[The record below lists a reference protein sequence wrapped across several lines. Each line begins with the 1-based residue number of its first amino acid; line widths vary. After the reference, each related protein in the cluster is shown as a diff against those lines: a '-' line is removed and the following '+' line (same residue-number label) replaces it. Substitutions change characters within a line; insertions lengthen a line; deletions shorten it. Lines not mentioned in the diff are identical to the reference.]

1 MFFTMESARLPCC
14 TTFSRL
20 DYSICV
26 SSPTSWRSQPVP
38 ELGFIAHCHFF
49 CFLRPPFKKL
59 FASVTCLTLGR
70 RKICEPYFTKLN
82 ATQMQN
88 EVKHRFFGMGAM
100 SSKPDRTP
108 TSVRAAAA
116 VPLVALVACAL
127 ASDAHASRL
136 PVEPGVADGE
146 LSARVGTII
155 KRVRAGEPTLLP
167 QLPPEPKMAWRN

>member
-1 MFFTMESARLPCC
+1 
-14 TTFSRL
+14 
-20 DYSICV
+20 
-26 SSPTSWRSQPVP
+26 
-38 ELGFIAHCHFF
+38 
-49 CFLRPPFKKL
+49 
-59 FASVTCLTLGR
+59 
-70 RKICEPYFTKLN
+70 
-82 ATQMQN
+82 
-88 EVKHRFFGMGAM
+88 MGAM

-136 PVEPGVADGE
+136 PVEPGFADGE

-155 KRVRAGEPTLLP
+155 ERVRAGEPTLLP

>member
-1 MFFTMESARLPCC
+1 
-14 TTFSRL
+14 
-20 DYSICV
+20 
-26 SSPTSWRSQPVP
+26 
-38 ELGFIAHCHFF
+38 
-49 CFLRPPFKKL
+49 
-59 FASVTCLTLGR
+59 LGR

-108 TSVRAAAA
+108 TLVQAAAA
-116 VPLVALVACAL
+116 VSLVALVACAL

-167 QLPPEPKMAWRN
+167 QLPPEPKMAWGN